1 MSSELR
7 ALWESAGGQVPPEW
21 EVVALESLLRDSK
34 SIAVGIMY
42 PGPNTPNGIPLIK
55 VGDIK
60 AGQIQSCPAY
70 RVSQEVNHEYRRT
83 QLQGDE
89 LLITLV
95 GNPGECVVVQPHMAG
110 WNPARAIAALRLKA
124 PSIRTY
130 LKTVLESRAGKHL
143 IDAVLNTT
151 VQKTLN
157 LKDIKRLPIPLPSSE
172 AICSISE
179 MAEALSSRIT
189 LLRETNA
196 TLEAIAQALF
206 KSWFVDFDP
215 VRAKM
220 EGRAPEGMDE
230 ATAALFPDS
239 FEESELRLVPKG
251 WRVMPFLDACDL
263 QGGSQPPASNFVD
276 APRDGYVRL
285 LQIRDFSTDAHKT
298 YIPDT
303 SKLKKVTEDDVLLGR
318 YGSAS
323 GDKAK
328 DSLGRVCRGLSGAY
342 NVALMKL
349 VPILI
354 GREFALQLV
363 NDPQFYNYL
372 QGVSSKAVQ
381 SGFSK
386 SELAQYKVVL
396 PSQELIDAY
405 ELIGQLA
412 WQKIKANRDRLVTLA
427 ALRDLLL
434 PRLISGQL
442 RFSELNALLRETA

>member
-1 MSSELR
+1 MNSEWPLVHLRDFVDLLAGFAFKSSGYTENSDDARLLR
-7 ALWESAGGQVPPEW
+7 GDNIAPGNVRWDGVKRWSNEG
-21 EVVALESLLRDSK
+21 VVGLSRYALEPGDVVLAMDRPWIPSGLKVAQIRKSDSPCYLVQRVARLRTSSLQDRNFLFALLSTPDFESY
-34 SIAVGIMY
+34 IQNATTGTAVPHISAKQILDY
-42 PGPNTPNGIPLIK
+42 EFNLPPASVRSE
-55 VGDIK
+55 VGAFNADI
-60 AGQIQSCPAY
+60 
-70 RVSQEVNHEYRRT
+70 N
-83 QLQGDE
+83 D
-89 LLITLV
+89 
-95 GNPGECVVVQPHMAG
+95 
-110 WNPARAIAALRLKA
+110 
-124 PSIRTY
+124 
-130 LKTVLESRAGKHL
+130 
-143 IDAVLNTT
+143 
-151 VQKTLN
+151 
-157 LKDIKRLPIPLPSSE
+157 
-172 AICSISE
+172 
-179 MAEALSSRIT
+179 RIT

-239 FEESELRLVPKG
+239 FEETELGAVPKG
-251 WRVMPFLDACDL
+251 WRVMPFLEACDL
-263 QGGSQPPASNFVD
+263 QGGAQPPASTFVD

-303 SKLKKVTEDDVLLGR
+303 SKLKKSTEDDVLLGR

-349 VPILI
+349 VPLQV

-363 NDPQFYNYL
+363 NDPRFYNYL

-386 SELAQYKVVL
+386 SELGQYKVTVPPKPL
-396 PSQELIDAY
+396 AEAF
-405 ELIGQLA
+405 ELIGVAVWERLKHGVARQRELA
-412 WQKIKANRDRLVTLA
+412 D
-427 ALRDLLL
+427 LRDTLL

-442 RFSELNALLRETA
+442 RLPEASHVLQEAGVA